1 LALSARWW
9 SPWVWGATGIA
20 LLVAVPVLLVLA
32 AWFQPAGEHWGH
44 LVSTVLPRYLTNS
57 LVLVAGVGALAGL
70 IGIATAWLVTMCQF
84 PGRWLL
90 SWMLLLPLAMP
101 AYLLAYAYGD
111 MLEFAGPV
119 QTTLRSWFGWGRDD
133 YWFPQIRSLGG
144 AVIVMASVLYP
155 YVYLTARAAFLDQS
169 VCSLEAGR
177 TLGLGPWACFR
188 RISLPLARPAIVVG
202 VALVAMETLADYG
215 TVDHFAVDTFTT
227 GIYRTW
233 TGLFDPVAASRLAG
247 ILLVAVALLLGAER
261 LARGRASFA
270 HSTNRYRNLPRW
282 KLSPLWAGVA
292 LLVCG
297 LPLLIGFIIPTAFLL
312 SKAIAFGTVSGRVG
326 LWEMTANSLLVAGVA
341 GGIAL
346 VVAILI
352 AYAQRLHPNHLTRG
366 AARVGALGYAV
377 PGSVIAIAVVVPL
390 GWLDNTV
397 ADTVL
402 GWTGWDPGLI
412 LSGTIAGLLYAYV
425 ARFLA
430 AALGTVEAGL
440 GRIRPELDKAART
453 LGCGNGGVLTRVHL
467 PLMMGSCLTAVLL
480 VFVDVMKELPA
491 TMIVRPFG
499 FETLAVSVHQM
510 ASDERINEAALP
522 ALLIVAAG
530 LLPVLLLTRM
540 VARGRAGASVA
551 T

>member
-247 ILLVAVALLLGAER
+247 ILLMAVALLLGAER
-261 LARGRASFA
+261 LARGRASCA
-270 HSTNRYRNLPRW
+270 HSTNRYRYLPRW
-282 KLSPLWAGVA
+282 KRSPLWAGVA

>member
-1 LALSARWW
+1 
-9 SPWVWGATGIA
+9 
-20 LLVAVPVLLVLA
+20 
-32 AWFQPAGEHWGH
+32 
-44 LVSTVLPRYLTNS
+44 
-57 LVLVAGVGALAGL
+57 
-70 IGIATAWLVTMCQF
+70 M
-84 PGRWLL
+84 
-90 SWMLLLPLAMP
+90 
-101 AYLLAYAYGD
+101 
-111 MLEFAGPV
+111 
-119 QTTLRSWFGWGRDD
+119 
-133 YWFPQIRSLGG
+133 
-144 AVIVMASVLYP
+144 
-155 YVYLTARAAFLDQS
+155 
-169 VCSLEAGR
+169 
-177 TLGLGPWACFR
+177 
-188 RISLPLARPAIVVG
+188 
-202 VALVAMETLADYG
+202 
-215 TVDHFAVDTFTT
+215 
-227 GIYRTW
+227 
-233 TGLFDPVAASRLAG
+233 
-247 ILLVAVALLLGAER
+247 AVALLLGAER